1 MAHNDNLRTLLHEAD
16 NDVRESFAA
25 DVLRQ
30 VGGNLDQARQVLGI
44 QPTAAPA
51 RPPVNPML
59 QSFAFSESEV
69 TPELIALQQRE
80 LERLEQER
88 RDRELAQRLGGADA
102 AAAAEAERQA
112 AAALS
117 AEAERQRLAVEAERQ
132 RQLAAA
138 AEAERQR
145 QLQLQQLEAERQRQ
159 LAAAAEAER
168 QRLAAAAAEAAAAE
182 AERQRL
188 VAAAA
193 AAAEAERQRLAAAAE
208 AERQRLA
215 AAAAAEAE
223 RQRLAEAERQRLAAT
238 AAAAAAAEAEG
249 QRLAEA
255 ERQRLAATAAAAAA
269 AEAERQRL
277 AAAEAE
283 RQRLAAEEAERQRLN
298 EAQLLE
304 NITANH
310 AKLRADQERVNALA
324 SHEKECARMHE
335 SVRIDLDKLG
345 TQPDTAAVSRMQ
357 EQLRALEQQLEEARR
372 AHQAARDDAER
383 ERLRIQAEV
392 SELRARASRPP
403 KVSIFVCPNREN
415 DTATAASEAAV
426 GELRTLLLGNGVL
439 DSEITVIDVSHDREQ
454 ACFIQQKLG
463 REVAYP
469 VVSVLGQPIGNLDA
483 LNKLVHDNQLQAVL
497 NGTPYESAV
506 PLPTQS
512 GPANHGQ
519 GVLDVCLDAV
529 EYIGSTVTSV
539 VAAPFWLLSYPFRS
553 HAKCELPKG
562 PNDVDFD
569 VVHTNWY
576 WRNQKRKF
584 RFYDDE
590 FVRIHPTHMD
600 IRATHKYATIDSIR
614 RFDPTSICISYN
626 DSSSPD
632 WIVATEDDISAI
644 IEVIR
649 RKGKRADVLV
659 VNVADLSS

>member
-208 AERQRLA
+208 AERQRL
-215 AAAAAEAE
+215 
-223 RQRLAEAERQRLAAT
+223 
-238 AAAAAAAEAEG
+238 AAAAAAEAEG

>member
-193 AAAEAERQRLAAAAE
+193 AAAEAERQRLVAAAAAAAE

-223 RQRLAEAERQRLAAT
+223 R
-238 AAAAAAAEAEG
+238 